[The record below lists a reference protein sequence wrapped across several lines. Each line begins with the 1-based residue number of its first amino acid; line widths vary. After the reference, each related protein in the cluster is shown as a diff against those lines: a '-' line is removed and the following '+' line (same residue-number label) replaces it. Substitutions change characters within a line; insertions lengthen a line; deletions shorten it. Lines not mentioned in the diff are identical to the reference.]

1 MTTSSDNMKEQLQ
14 RLPCHFTW
22 NLEDKCKSEFP
33 KYMRYIDQHLLSNPN
48 EMRVPAKALKSF
60 LYMSDLEGN
69 STKYKKQSLKWI
81 DEALRDNKMTTS
93 SDNMKE
99 QLQRLP
105 CHFTWN
111 LEDKC
116 KSEFPKYMRYIDQHL
131 QFNPNEMRV
140 PAKALKSFLYM
151 SDLEGNS
158 TKYKKQS
165 LKWIDEALRDNKL
178 EIGNNDWAIGDK
190 VVLLADKAWISYL
203 CGNLQ
208 DVQRLISEIDELQ
221 IQLTEK
227 GYACRLAHEAFAL
240 HWFSRT
246 HISNAIQCYKLAL
259 SMFRDN
265 VDWLFGY
272 ARAISKIAHEITDK
286 KEISAVYK
294 EEEDSLI
301 RILQLKP
308 DHGLARVYLAR
319 LQITKGSQDDAI
331 RNVEIA
337 VELDGNNSILLQRAG
352 QAYRIMHK
360 FDEAIK
366 LLKKA
371 IKFDPNSSIA
381 HHQLGIIYKQMYYTG
396 KNTDQDLSAK
406 SIQHL
411 KKALESDP
419 GNFAA
424 KIDLAKVSIHSG
436 VPPEEVKKIFIEL
449 LECDDSI
456 DRANAHCNYGKF
468 PYHQGEKQS
477 AAEQYKLAMN
487 VKPGS
492 WGAIESAKLL
502 KLGEYA

>member
-1 MTTSSDNMKEQLQ
+1 
-14 RLPCHFTW
+14 
-22 NLEDKCKSEFP
+22 
-33 KYMRYIDQHLLSNPN
+33 
-48 EMRVPAKALKSF
+48 
-60 LYMSDLEGN
+60 
-69 STKYKKQSLKWI
+69 
-81 DEALRDNKMTTS
+81 
-93 SDNMKE
+93 
-99 QLQRLP
+99 
-105 CHFTWN
+105 
-111 LEDKC
+111 
-116 KSEFPKYMRYIDQHL
+116 
-131 QFNPNEMRV
+131 MRV

-240 HWFSRT
+240 QWFSRT
-246 HISNAIQCYKLAL
+246 HINNAIQCYKQAL
-259 SMFRDN
+259 SMFPDN

-272 ARAISKIAHEITDK
+272 ARAIGKIAHEITDK
-286 KEISAVYK
+286 KKRSACLQ
-294 EEEDSLI
+294 EEEEFLK
-301 RILQLKP
+301 RILRLKP
-308 DHGLARVYLAR
+308 DHVFARVYLAR
-319 LQITKGSQDDAI
+319 LQITKGEESQAI
-331 RNVEIA
+331 LNIEKA
-337 VELDGNNSILLQRAG
+337 LELDGNNFILLQRAG
-352 QAYRIMHK
+352 QAYRIMQK
-360 FDEAIK
+360 FDKAIK
-366 LLKKA
+366 LIKRA
-371 IKFDPNSSIA
+371 IKFDPNSSFA

-396 KNTDQDLSAK
+396 KMTDQELSAK

-419 GNFAA
+419 GNVSA
-424 KIDLAKVSIHSG
+424 KIDLAKVSVHAG
-436 VPPEEVKKIFIEL
+436 VPPEEVKNIFIEL

-468 PYHQGEKQS
+468 LYHQGEKQS